1 MTRLVI
7 DTNVVLDL
15 WLFQD
20 ARCQLLRQAL
30 QGGAVRLAG
39 TPALREELRQVLDR
53 PALQPWLLRSGRTV
67 AELLADWDA
76 AAELCLPPPAAPVR
90 CRDPDDQKFID
101 LAVAHR
107 WPLVSRDRAVLALRR
122 KLLALGVWVG
132 PVWTG
137 ISPAAD

>member
-20 ARCQLLRQAL
+20 SRCQVLRQAL
-30 QGGAVRLAG
+30 QAGAVQLAG
-39 TPALREELRQVLDR
+39 TPALREELRQVLNR
-53 PALQPWLLRSGRTV
+53 PTLQPWLLRAGRTA
-67 AELLADWDA
+67 AEVLTDWDA
-76 AAELCLPPPAAPVR
+76 TAGLCLPPPAAPVR

-107 WPLVSRDRAVLALRR
+107 WALVSRDRAVLALRR
-122 KLLALGVWVG
+122 RLLGLGVWVG
-132 PVWTG
+132 PVWPG
-137 ISPAAD
+137 VSLAAD